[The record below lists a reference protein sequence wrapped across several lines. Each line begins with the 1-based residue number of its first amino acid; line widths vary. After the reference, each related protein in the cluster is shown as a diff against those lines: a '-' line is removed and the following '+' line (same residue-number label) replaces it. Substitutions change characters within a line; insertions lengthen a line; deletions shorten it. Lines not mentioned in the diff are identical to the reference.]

1 MPNGPETPKWYL
13 ALAWVV
19 GLSVPAAIGW
29 VRTDVN
35 DIESELRQLRVDV
48 AENSAH
54 RVEHDR
60 NAEEWKQRIR
70 LNESGLRELTNNASA
85 RPDPFTG
92 TEGRQLERRIDIL
105 ERLPAQL
112 KRLRSDIDR
121 LHKMNSE
128 DRTYYRQN
136 VVPLIEQS
144 NLLQIQRIQE
154 QMQ

>member
-1 MPNGPETPKWYL
+1 MPTASETPKWYL

-29 VRTDVN
+29 VRSDVH
-35 DIESELRQLRVDV
+35 DVESELRKLRVNV

-54 RVEHDR
+54 RVEHDK

-70 LNESGLRELTNNASA
+70 RNESGVRELTNNASA

-92 TEGRQLERRIDIL
+92 TEGRQLERRIDQL
-105 ERLPAQL
+105 ERGFDQIE
-112 KRLRSDIDR
+112 RLREQMKEIEQQMD
-121 LHKMNSE
+121 E
-128 DRTYYRQN
+128 DRRYYRQS

-144 NLLQIQRIQE
+144 NLLQMQRIKDTN
-154 QMQ
+154 